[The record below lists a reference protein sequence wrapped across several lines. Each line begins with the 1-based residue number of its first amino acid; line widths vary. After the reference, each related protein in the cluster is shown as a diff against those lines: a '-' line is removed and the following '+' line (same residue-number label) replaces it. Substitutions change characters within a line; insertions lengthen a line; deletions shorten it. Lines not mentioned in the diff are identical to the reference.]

1 MDHSLILEQNYVLN
15 VIRPNVK
22 NVFREMTNVL
32 FVLEDNMSSQKV
44 HALKRQIAIIQ
55 WAFSQLLMPIV

>member
-22 NVFREMTNVL
+22 NVFREMTNVF

-44 HALKRQIAIIQ
+44 HALKRQIAII
-55 WAFSQLLMPIV
+55 